1 MNILIIG
8 GASGLGKATVELLAQ
23 DKKHKIWF
31 TYFTSQQNADF
42 LKEKYDNVLPIYI
55 DITLS
60 VELDNFC
67 KKINEMNLDVLIN
80 SAYVGS
86 PTSSHF
92 HKIDSTEFVASF
104 TNNLIPIIKITQTA
118 IQGFK
123 QKRFGKIINVLSSSI
138 LNSPPIGYSI
148 YGANKAY
155 LHQLSKS
162 WNKEYIK
169 YNITSN
175 CISPEFMDTG
185 FSNMDERIIEK
196 MKIEHPLKQIL
207 TVDEVSSVIKFLV
220 DSSQQINGVN
230 IPINASNY

>member
-8 GASGLGKATVELLAQ
+8 GASGLGKAIVELLAQ

-31 TYFTSQQNADF
+31 TYFTNQQNADL
-42 LKEKYDNVLPIYI
+42 LKEKYENVLPLYI
-55 DITLS
+55 DITL
-60 VELDNFC
+60 VEELDNFC

-92 HKIDSTEFVASF
+92 HKIDLAEFVTSF

-118 IQGFK
+118 IKGFK

-196 MKIEHPLKQIL
+196 MTLEHPLKQIL
-207 TVDEVSSVIKFLV
+207 TVEEVSSVIKFLV
-220 DSSQQINGVN
+220 DASQQINGVN